1 MVVTSKHVT
10 TLWFL
15 QIEGW
20 GGGAGGGGGALLAQL
35 VNYFLCEN

>member
-20 GGGAGGGGGALLAQL
+20 GGGGGGGGALLAQL
-35 VNYFLCEN
+35 VNDFLCEN

>member
-20 GGGAGGGGGALLAQL
+20 EGGGGALLAQL
-35 VNYFLCEN
+35 VNDFLCEN

>member
-20 GGGAGGGGGALLAQL
+20 GGGALLAQL
-35 VNYFLCEN
+35 VNDFLCEN